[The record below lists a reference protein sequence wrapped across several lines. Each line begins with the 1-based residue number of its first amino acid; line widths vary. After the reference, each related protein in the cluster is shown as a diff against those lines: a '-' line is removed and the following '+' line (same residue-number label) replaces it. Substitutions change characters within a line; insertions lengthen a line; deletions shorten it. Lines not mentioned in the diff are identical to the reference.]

1 MTLRRLILLIFGA
14 ILILTPAHLQ
24 QNIPIPLAVLCV
36 CIGCLI
42 GAYPDLVACIRAWKE
57 GSLNLKK
64 NRAIIEAIIYEAIW
78 TTIILF
84 DFVFDWFGREKILIP
99 ILFGFLF
106 AVYLVY
112 THPLSAEDMAG
123 RNPFVFVRILNH
135 EKMPDVTKFP
145 LSSKDSTQKA
155 TCIFTQASSEL
166 QDITQFLNQYPVNR
180 RSQFGIG
187 FYTNP
192 VEDSCR
198 DNEGILL
205 EMYFHYK
212 APNGSLTV
220 ITYRINSQ
228 GDVYVDNSPCGI
240 GRFGQQNQAFYE
252 ALLRLFAEKSRSP
265 LWEVS

>member
-14 ILILTPAHLQ
+14 ILILTPAQLQ

-42 GAYPDLVACIRAWKE
+42 GAYPDLVACIRAWKK

-112 THPLSAEDMAG
+112 TRPLSAEDMAG

-135 EKMPDVTKFP
+135 EKMPDVTKLP

-166 QDITQFLNQYPVNR
+166 
-180 RSQFGIG
+180 
-187 FYTNP
+187 
-192 VEDSCR
+192 
-198 DNEGILL
+198 
-205 EMYFHYK
+205 
-212 APNGSLTV
+212 
-220 ITYRINSQ
+220 
-228 GDVYVDNSPCGI
+228 
-240 GRFGQQNQAFYE
+240 
-252 ALLRLFAEKSRSP
+252 
-265 LWEVS
+265 